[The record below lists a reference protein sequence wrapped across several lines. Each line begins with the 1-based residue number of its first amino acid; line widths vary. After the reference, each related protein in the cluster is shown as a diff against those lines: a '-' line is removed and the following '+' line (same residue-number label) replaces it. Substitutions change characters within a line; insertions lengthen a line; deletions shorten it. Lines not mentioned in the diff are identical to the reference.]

1 MKNDHNMWA
10 YIFFLIHLEETNEN
24 DYTHLEDMV
33 AKQVTDDVEKHSE
46 YSGSILRGGTGVG
59 VYRCN

>member
-33 AKQVTDDVEKHSE
+33 AKQVTDDVENHSE
-46 YSGSILRGGTGVG
+46 DSVGGDEGGLVEG
-59 VYRCN
+59 GIQV